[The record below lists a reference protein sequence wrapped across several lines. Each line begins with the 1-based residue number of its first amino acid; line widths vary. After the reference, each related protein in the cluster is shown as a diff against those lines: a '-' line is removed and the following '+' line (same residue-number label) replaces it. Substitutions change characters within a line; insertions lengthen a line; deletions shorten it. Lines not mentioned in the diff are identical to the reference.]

1 LGVASTIAVAVV
13 SGYITGTIMKK
24 SSDSTVDQY
33 VDGIWWEGEYFEE
46 DSKHLE

>member
-1 LGVASTIAVAVV
+1 LGVVSTIAVAVV

-24 SSDSTVDQY
+24 SSDSTFDQY
-33 VDGIWWEGEYFEE
+33 FDGIWWEGEYFEE